1 MSRPSVFDEEETTLR
16 VSEHPNVLMDHLGA
30 PNPSNQKVAKELQV
44 RDVEVVEV
52 RRWGNRNVLMEPIMI
67 SSDSRG
73 AAMPSI
79 GGGIQRNVG
88 CGVVDQ
94 EGHTISD
101 SQSFQPPLN
110 VVAEGLIE
118 VDLVGELGGSSFSCQ
133 NAIDEQSTGKQHIC
147 CIEKFS
153 G

>member
-1 MSRPSVFDEEETTLR
+1 MYS
-16 VSEHPNVLMDHLGA
+16 
-30 PNPSNQKVAKELQV
+30 
-44 RDVEVVEV
+44 
-52 RRWGNRNVLMEPIMI
+52 W

-73 AAMPSI
+73 TLMPSI

-101 SQSFQPPLN
+101 SQCFQPPLY

-133 NAIDEQSTGKQHIC
+133 NAIDEQSAGEQHISC
-147 CIEKFS
+147 VKKFS
-153 G
+153 R